1 MRNELIRLVL
11 LEGLNMKHTLD
22 SRFYRIMTAKIV
34 ELFPGEKP
42 VRKLF
47 FYNCLTCAFTILCFR
62 KRIIEQGILPL
73 MATESRHVESS

>member
-47 FYNCLTCAFTILCFR
+47 F
-62 KRIIEQGILPL
+62 IIVLHVHLLYCVLGNVLS
-73 MATESRHVESS
+73 SRVYCR